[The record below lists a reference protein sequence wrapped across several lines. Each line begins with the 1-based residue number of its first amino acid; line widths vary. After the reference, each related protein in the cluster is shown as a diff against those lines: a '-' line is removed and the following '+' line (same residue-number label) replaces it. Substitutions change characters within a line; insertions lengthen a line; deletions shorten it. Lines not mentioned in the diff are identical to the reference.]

1 MNQSISGGGA
11 ATTVMLWTGGKDSAL
26 AFEAVRRD
34 HHKVRELAT
43 FVPQGGR
50 FLAHPLNLMD
60 AQATSIGL
68 PHRRVVIRPPYK
80 DGYESVILQ
89 LREQG
94 VTTLVTGDISEVDG
108 QENWIL
114 ERAQAVGV
122 KVRRPLWHRERR
134 QILEDML
141 DWGIQAVITAAREP
155 PLGPHWVGRNLDR
168 LAVNQLQ
175 ELSSM
180 GVLDLCGEQ
189 GEYHTVVFNSPSFR
203 TPIQIPSFARNRV
216 GNLHYADFH
225 RPGTGSPG
233 ARRRTKAMLVSL
245 PCRT

>member
-1 MNQSISGGGA
+1 
-11 ATTVMLWTGGKDSAL
+11 MLWTGGKDSAL

-34 HHKVRELAT
+34 HHKVRELVT
-43 FVPQGGR
+43 FVPEGGR
-50 FLAHPLNLMD
+50 FLAHPLDLMD
-60 AQATSIGL
+60 AQAASIGL

-94 VTTLVTGDISEVDG
+94 VTTLVTGDISEVND

-122 KVRRPLWHRERR
+122 KVHRPLWHRERR
-134 QILEDML
+134 QILEDLL

-155 PLGPHWVGRNLDR
+155 PLGPQWVGRNLDVD
-168 LAVNQLQ
+168 AVNQLQ
-175 ELSSM
+175 GLSSI

-189 GEYHTVVFNSPSFR
+189 GEYHTFVFDSPSFR
-203 TPIQIPSFARNRV
+203 TPIRIPSFTRDRV

-225 RPGTGSPG
+225 
-233 ARRRTKAMLVSL
+233 
-245 PCRT
+245 

>member
-1 MNQSISGGGA
+1 MGLSIPSGGA
-11 ATTVMLWTGGKDSAL
+11 ASTVVLWTGGKDSAL

-34 HHKVRELAT
+34 HHKIRELVT

-50 FLAHPLNLMD
+50 FLAHPLDLMD
-60 AQATSIGL
+60 AQAASIGL
-68 PHRRVVIRPPYK
+68 SHRRVVIRPPYK
-80 DGYESVILQ
+80 NGYDSVILR

-94 VTTLVTGDISEVDG
+94 VTTLVTGDISEIDG
-108 QENWIL
+108 QENWIF

-122 KVRRPLWHRERR
+122 EVRRPLWHRERR

-155 PLGPHWVGRNLDR
+155 PLGPQWVGRNLDVD
-168 LAVNQLQ
+168 AVNQLQ
-175 ELSSM
+175 ELSSI

-189 GEYHTVVFNSPSFR
+189 GEYHTFVFDSPSFR
-203 TPIQIPSFARNRV
+203 TPIRIPSFTRNRV

-225 RPGTGSPG
+225 
-233 ARRRTKAMLVSL
+233 
-245 PCRT
+245 